1 MKERSQK
8 SLLKIPLAITPQSTP
23 EYDESDQGGD
33 YDKMW
38 EQNAST
44 FEIDMNKLDDGDVE
58 GFMIQGK
65 QGYRDTMRNK
75 IFIQNQYG
83 FIWEPKPEA

>member
-1 MKERSQK
+1 
-8 SLLKIPLAITPQSTP
+8 
-23 EYDESDQGGD
+23 
-33 YDKMW
+33 MW

-83 FIWEPKPEA
+83 FIWEPKPEAEKEDQKVDEDFKVKVE